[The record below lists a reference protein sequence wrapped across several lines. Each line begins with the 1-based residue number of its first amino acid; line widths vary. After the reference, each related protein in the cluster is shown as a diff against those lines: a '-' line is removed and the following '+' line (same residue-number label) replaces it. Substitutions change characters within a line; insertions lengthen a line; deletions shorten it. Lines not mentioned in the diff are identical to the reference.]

1 MARPSKV
8 RMVAF
13 KPKYYEFKPK
23 GVPST
28 ELEKVE
34 LAMDEL
40 EAVRLADYEGLDHE
54 EAAELMGISRPTFSR
69 LVEKARRKV
78 AEMLIESKELVIEG
92 GSVEFVRRH
101 RCRRCGKE
109 TGFLGS
115 KHKCKKVEK

>member
-1 MARPSKV
+1 MARPSKT

-13 KPKYYEFKPK
+13 KPVYYEFKPK

-28 ELEKVE
+28 ELEKIE
-34 LAMDEL
+34 LTLDEL
-40 EAVRLADYEGLDHE
+40 EAIRLADYEGLDHE

-78 AEMLIESKELVIEG
+78 SEMFIEGKEIVVEG

-115 KHKCKKVEK
+115 KHKCRPEEE